1 MTVLD
6 LQPGI
11 IYGPIKS
18 RRLGSSLGINLL
30 PTDFKLCS
38 LNCIYCHYGWT
49 KEHTSKTE
57 DFIALMPS
65 IQQVENSLENW
76 LKNNSCEI
84 DYITFSGN
92 GEPTLHP
99 DFSKIVDSVK
109 KIRDKYVLQAKVAI
123 LSNSST
129 LNIPEVKEGLN
140 KLDIRI
146 MKLDCGTE
154 KCFKEINRPCR
165 GVKFGDIVENLKTLN
180 DFILQTIFLD
190 GEINNISDSEIK
202 EWIKRIAHIKPKEVQ
217 IYTCDRPQ
225 AKKGLIK
232 VKKEKMEQIALVA
245 QQSTGIKVRVF

>member
-1 MTVLD
+1 LLG
-6 LQPGI
+6 LQKGI
-11 IYGPIKS
+11 IYGPIRS

-38 LNCIYCHYGWT
+38 FNCIYCHYGWT
-49 KEHTSKTE
+49 KEHTTE
-57 DFIALMPS
+57 IKNYLSFLPS
-65 IQQVENSLENW
+65 VKEVGEALENW
-76 LKNNSCEI
+76 LKDNHPKI

-109 KIRDKYVLQAKVAI
+109 KIRDKYVPQAKVAI

-129 LNIPEVKEGLN
+129 VGIPNVKEGLA
-140 KLDIRI
+140 KLDLRI

-154 KCFKEINRPCR
+154 KCFIEINRPCED
-165 GVKFGDIVENLKTLN
+165 VKFEDIAENLKSLN

-190 GEINNISDSEIK
+190 GEINNISESEIN
-202 EWIKRIAHIKPKEVQ
+202 EWIRKIAYLKPKEVQ

-225 AKKGLIK
+225 AKKGLVK
-232 VKKEKMEQIALVA
+232 VTKEKMQKFASQA
-245 QQSTGIKVRVF
+245 QTATGIKVQVF